1 MMTTSCLCL
10 VRVQTSNHILCI
22 YFCDETMRVTMFRC
36 FLLVFLA
43 IMVRCCY
50 TTFSCGDII
59 LQDEECAHGVRNKEN
74 EETLKKEEDA
84 SQTLQLPFLRLQR
97 FADVSSFFFI
107 KTRRVQLHCNS

>member
-1 MMTTSCLCL
+1 
-10 VRVQTSNHILCI
+10 
-22 YFCDETMRVTMFRC
+22 
-36 FLLVFLA
+36 
-43 IMVRCCY
+43 MVRCCY

-97 FADVSSFFFI
+97 FADVSSFFLL
-107 KTRRVQLHCNS
+107 KPV